1 MSRYNLSAK
10 PRKAVL
16 KPSDRR
22 AGPVKLWPTSDACHT
37 LAVVFGF
44 DHAIG
49 CFFDIYTPANK
60 EEGTEEVV
68 HVEASTTFGG
78 ISKSHIL
85 EIVDYYASEEEKRAL
100 SEVLALCA
108 LDLPF

>member
-10 PRKAVL
+10 PMKFIL
-16 KPSDRR
+16 KPS
-22 AGPVKLWPTSDACHT
+22 GVKPVELLHASCTCHT

-44 DHAIG
+44 DHAMG

-60 EEGTEEVV
+60 EEGTKEVV
-68 HVEASTTFGG
+68 HVEASTTFDG
-78 ISKSHIL
+78 ISRSHIL
-85 EIVDYYASEEEKRAL
+85 EIVDYYADDEEKKAL
-100 SEVLALCA
+100 GEVLALCA